1 MPRELEVTLQEGPRM
16 SARVGQH
23 EIIMDQPASS
33 GGTDQGATP
42 AEVFMASIAAC
53 QLFYAYRVLERRGIA
68 TEGISVSCQ
77 WTVGNNCIESAE
89 LKLRVHEP
97 LDDELAKAVQRA
109 MDLCFVKAS
118 IELPMKIDS
127 SIE

>member
-16 SARVGQH
+16 TARIGAH
-23 EIIMDQPASS
+23 EIIMDQPTSS

-42 AEVFMASIAAC
+42 AEVFMASLAAC
-53 QLFYAYRVLERRGIA
+53 QLFYAYRVLERRGIP
-68 TEGISVSCQ
+68 TEGVSARCQ

-97 LDDELAKAVQRA
+97 LDDELAKAVLRA

-118 IELPMKIDS
+118 MDLPMKIS
-127 SIE
+127 ASIE